1 MKHRIEILAAG
12 AILAG
17 LFLGTWLLLTGPLA
31 GQFQSPAESYFGMLA
46 IMIVCVSI
54 VAGTVV
60 GAWDTNQ
67 EATPRKHLHHRL
79 RPLLHHWE

>member
-17 LFLGTWLLLTGPLA
+17 LCLATWLVGTGPLA
-31 GQFQSPAESYFGMLA
+31 DHFQSQAEAYFGMLV

-54 VAGTVV
+54 VTGTVV
-60 GAWDTNQ
+60 GAWDSSQ
-67 EATPRKHLHHRL
+67 EAAPRRHLHHRF
-79 RPLLHHWE
+79 RPVLHH